1 MISLHVI
8 NWPTNSSSS
17 KKETP
22 GTAINKLTT
31 KPKKVPRSVDMIT
44 LHKIT
49 IYLVVPLVP
58 LKAS

>member
-1 MISLHVI
+1 MSLHVI
-8 NWPTNSSSS
+8 NWPTNSSNS

-31 KPKKVPRSVDMIT
+31 KPKKVPNNVEIIT

-49 IYLVVPLVP
+49 MYLVVPFVP